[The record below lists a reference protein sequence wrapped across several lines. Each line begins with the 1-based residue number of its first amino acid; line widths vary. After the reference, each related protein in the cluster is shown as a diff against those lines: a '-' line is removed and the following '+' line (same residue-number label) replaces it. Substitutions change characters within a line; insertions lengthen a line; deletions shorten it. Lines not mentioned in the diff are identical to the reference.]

1 MVQGPDTMM
10 ERCSFCGRAI
20 HETRALVAGPRQ
32 IYICDLCV
40 DHCRRTIDDT
50 NRDSF
55 RHGTLP
61 TPAQIVTELSQDVI
75 GQSEA
80 KRIIALAVYHH
91 LQRAV
96 RMSDSGWEKSN
107 VLLIGPT
114 GSGKTHAVRSLART
128 LDIPVSISDATS
140 LTAAGYVG
148 LDVEHVLTQLYQRAN
163 HILERAEQGIVYVD
177 EIDKLARKLDG
188 PTLTRDV
195 GGECVQ
201 QALLKLLE
209 GHSITVPASLSDRHV
224 AMRVDMITVETQ
236 NVLFVAG
243 GSFEGLEEIILRRLG
258 SKIIGFRGD
267 LTGERECREEVLR
280 HVAPTDLIRYGLI
293 PEFVGRFPVVAVF
306 SALTKDELIRILH
319 EPRNSLLEQYTAI
332 LAQDGMKLEMD
343 ADALELI
350 AGTAHELGLGAR
362 GLRRLMEIGLREVL
376 FDAPDRRGD
385 LSSFRVSSEYIRER
399 FAANH
404 LFRASA

>member
-1 MVQGPDTMM
+1 
-10 ERCSFCGRAI
+10 
-20 HETRALVAGPRQ
+20 
-32 IYICDLCV
+32 V